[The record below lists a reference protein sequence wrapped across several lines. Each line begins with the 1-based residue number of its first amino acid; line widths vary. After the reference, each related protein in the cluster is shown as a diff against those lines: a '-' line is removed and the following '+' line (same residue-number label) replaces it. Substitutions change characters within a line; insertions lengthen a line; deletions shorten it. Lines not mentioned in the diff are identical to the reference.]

1 MEKGI
6 PRPEYPR
13 PHMVRSQWMN
23 LNGPWEFE
31 MDFGSS
37 GRERRLFEADSLSRE
52 ILVPFCPESRLSGIG
67 YTDFIPSVWYRRP
80 VTLSPEWRARGRVLL
95 HVGACDYHTEVW
107 VNGRSAGEHIGGYVS
122 FSFDITDLL
131 KDGENVLVI
140 CADDHIRSG
149 CQPAGKQSSSYAS
162 AGCFYTRTTGIWQT
176 VWLEWVPD
184 AYIRSLKCTPSL
196 EEGVLYVEAEC
207 AGAHGLALTMEASLE
222 GKVMGRQTVTVS
234 GTLAKGYIRLEQVSP
249 WCPESP
255 VLYDLQLVLG
265 EDRVESYFGMRSIV
279 FRDRKF
285 YLNGQPVFQRL
296 VLDQGFYPDGIYTA
310 STDGELIGDIRRS
323 LDMGFNGARLHEK
336 IFEPRFLYHCD
347 RMGYLVW
354 GEHGNWGLDLSRP
367 EAWRGFLPEWLEA
380 VQRDYHH
387 PAIVGW
393 CPLNETQEN
402 QDPYLVRMLY
412 DMTKAID
419 PTRPVIDASGWTH
432 VCSDIA
438 DCHDYD
444 QNPASFRERYC
455 TERADCA
462 FVSEYGGI
470 WWNPQDVQHGWGY
483 GDRPQSEE
491 EFVERY
497 RGLTEALLKH
507 SGMAG
512 FCYTQ
517 LTDVE
522 QEVNGLYTYDRRPKF
537 DPAVIRSITSQKAA
551 IEEQEESPPNRIPE

>member
-1 MEKGI
+1 M
-6 PRPEYPR
+6 
-13 PHMVRSQWMN
+13 
-23 LNGPWEFE
+23 
-31 MDFGSS
+31 
-37 GRERRLFEADSLSRE
+37 
-52 ILVPFCPESRLSGIG
+52 
-67 YTDFIPSVWYRRP
+67 
-80 VTLSPEWRARGRVLL
+80 LL

-162 AGCFYTRTTGIWQT
+162 AYCFYTRTTGIWQT

-196 EEGVLYVEAEC
+196 EEGRAVC
-207 AGAHGLALTMEASLE
+207 GSGMRRCPWAGAYHGGFPG
-222 GKVMGRQTVTVS
+222 GKGHGKTNRYSQRHPGQGIYTA
-234 GTLAKGYIRLEQVSP
+234 GTGIP

-310 STDGELIGDIRRS
+310 PTDGELIGDIRRS

-336 IFEPRFLYHCD
+336 NIRTPLFISLRSDGLSG
-347 RMGYLVW
+347 MGRAWEL
-354 GEHGNWGLDLSRP
+354 GLDLSRP

-412 DMTKAID
+412 DMTKSDRPHPSGHRRFRLD
-419 PTRPVIDASGWTH
+419 P
-432 VCSDIA
+432 CML
-438 DCHDYD
+438 
-444 QNPASFRERYC
+444 RYC
-455 TERADCA
+455 
-462 FVSEYGGI
+462 
-470 WWNPQDVQHGWGY
+470 
-483 GDRPQSEE
+483 
-491 EFVERY
+491 
-497 RGLTEALLKH
+497 GL
-507 SGMAG
+507 S
-512 FCYTQ
+512 
-517 LTDVE
+517 
-522 QEVNGLYTYDRRPKF
+522 
-537 DPAVIRSITSQKAA
+537 
-551 IEEQEESPPNRIPE
+551 